1 MSTPSVQHQKL
12 GISGA
17 IAATF
22 VRNQI
27 TLLLLIATLLSGVF
41 AVLVTPRE
49 EEPQINV
56 TFANV
61 FIPFPGAS
69 AREVERLVTTP
80 AEQVLGEISG
90 LKHIYSVSR
99 PGMSVL
105 TVQYRVGEPR
115 TDAILRLYDK
125 IFSNMDWLPQNLGVG
140 QPIVKPRSIDD
151 IPIVTFTLWDPSG
164 KHSAHDLKRVAHT
177 LEAELK
183 RIPGTRQ
190 VRTIGGPERVVSV
203 AIDPQ
208 KLAGYGIAIDDLRKA
223 LLASN
228 ASTDRQSIVTDNL
241 EIPVRAGT
249 FLSRPEEVRNLV
261 IGLFGGKPVYL
272 SDVAEITYGPDTPKN
287 YVEYCTGPAGLKK
300 GEPAGCH
307 PAVTIEIAKQPGQN
321 AVVIAGKLIHHM
333 ERLKGVFVPDGVKLT
348 ITRNYGQTADDKA
361 KTLILKLLF
370 ATASVVVLVLL
381 TMGWR
386 EALVVGIAVISTLA
400 VTLFASWAYGFTIN
414 RVSLFALIFSIGI
427 LVDDAIVVVE
437 NIHRHLAM
445 GDNRK
450 PWELI
455 PQAVDE
461 VGSPTILATI
471 PVIAALLPM
480 AFVSGLMGPYMS
492 PIPINASMGMFL
504 SLLVAFIISPWL
516 AYKLVVKGHKHTHA
530 EEEEAHKELGF
541 SRRLFDRVLR
551 PFLQLGGWG
560 RAKRWL
566 LVGSM
571 VVLMG
576 AAMSLGYFQLVIL
589 KMLPFDNKSEFKIV
603 LDMPDGTALE
613 KTQRTLKQIA
623 QVLREVPEVENWQV
637 YAGTASPV
645 GFNGLVRQYYLRQES
660 RFGDIQVN
668 LADKKHR
675 ERKSH
680 DIARDVRQRM
690 RERITDPAIRF
701 KVVEVPPG
709 PPVLSPIV
717 AEVYGLDY
725 EGQVRV
731 ARDIRKVF
739 EATKDIV
746 DIDDTTQAGNPRI
759 IVRVDRQRAAAL
771 GVPQSTV
778 AQAIATA
785 LGGEDVSYLHTR
797 AAKYP
802 VPIRIQLPAE
812 EKGSI
817 EDLLNLK
824 VRSVSG
830 KLVPLSEIV
839 VLERDKRENFIYHKD
854 LLPVV
859 YVMADMAGPIDSPL
873 YGMFEIFFKLKEQK
887 DITGRP
893 IEQYFISQPE
903 LPVNFSLKWDGEW
916 QITYET
922 FRDMGLAYA
931 VGLIGIYFLIVA
943 QFRSY
948 LVPLIIMA
956 PIPLTIIG
964 VMPGHALL
972 GAKFTAT
979 SMIGVIALAGIIVR
993 NSILLVDF
1001 VNHQCACRVPL
1012 REAIVQSAAVRAKPI
1027 VLTAVAA
1034 MMGAFFI
1041 LADPIFNG
1049 LAISLIFGILVS
1061 TVLTLVVIPVLY
1073 FSYMRRKFARLGHG
1087 PDDPVDWSRIE
1098 QEEEKLEAKEA
1109 AIIDETKDERPASA

>member
-1 MSTPSVQHQKL
+1 MAEANATNPYGRM
-12 GISGA
+12 GISGL
-17 IAATF
+17 IARTF
-22 VRNQI
+22 VRNEI
-27 TLLLLIATLLSGVF
+27 TLLILIATLLSGVF
-41 AVLVTPRE
+41 ATLITPRE

-69 AREVERLVTTP
+69 AKEVEQLVTTP
-80 AEQVLGEISG
+80 AEQVLSEISG
-90 LKHIYSVSR
+90 LKHVYSVSR
-99 PGMSVL
+99 PGMSVI
-105 TVQYRVGEPR
+105 TVQYRVGENR

-125 IFSNMDWLPQNLGVG
+125 VFSNMDWLPQNLGVG

-164 KHSAHDLKRVAHT
+164 RHSAADLLKVAHT

-190 VRTIGGPERVVSV
+190 VRTIGGPERVVNV
-203 AIDPQ
+203 RIDPQ
-208 KLAGYGIAIDDLRKA
+208 KLAGYGLAIDDLRKA
-223 LLASN
+223 LMASN
-228 ASTDRQSIVTDNL
+228 ASTDQQAIITDNL

-249 FLSRPEEVRNLV
+249 FLSRPEEVKNLV

-272 SDVAEITYGPDTPKN
+272 ADVAEITFGPDTPKN
-287 YVEYCTGPAGLKK
+287 YVTYATGPAGREK
-300 GEPAGCH
+300 GEPAGRF
-307 PAVTIEIAKQPGQN
+307 PAVTIEVAKQPGKN
-321 AVVIAGKLIHHM
+321 AVIIAQKLIDHI
-333 ERLKGVFVPDGVKLT
+333 EKLKGVFIPDGVKIT
-348 ITRNYGQTADDKA
+348 ITRNYGKTADDKA
-361 KTLILKLLF
+361 KKLIMKLLF
-370 ATASVVVLVLL
+370 ATGSVVVLVLL

-437 NIHRHLAM
+437 NIHRHLEM
-445 GDNRK
+445 GDGRK
-450 PWELI
+450 PWVLI

-461 VGSPTILATI
+461 VGSPTILATLT
-471 PVIAALLPM
+471 VIAALLPM
-480 AFVSGLMGPYMS
+480 AFVTGLMGPYMS
-492 PIPINASMGMFL
+492 PIPINASMGMML
-504 SLLVAFIISPWL
+504 SLAVAFIISPWL
-516 AYKLVVKGHKHTHA
+516 AYRFIVRGHKHTKA
-530 EEEEAHKELGF
+530 EEEELKKEITF
-541 SRRLFDRVLR
+541 ARRLFGFVLN
-551 PFLQLGGWG
+551 PFLQLGWWG
-560 RAKRWL
+560 RTKRYL
-566 LVGSM
+566 LILGM
-571 VVLMG
+571 IFLLG
-576 AAMSLGYFQLVIL
+576 AAMSLGYFRLVIL
-589 KMLPFDNKSEFKIV
+589 KMLPFDNKSEFQIV
-603 LDMPDGTALE
+603 VDMPDGTALE
-613 KTQRTLKQIA
+613 QTQKALLGIA
-623 QVLREVPEVENWQV
+623 DVLDTVPEVENYQI

-660 RFGDIQVN
+660 RYGDIQVN
-668 LADKKHR
+668 LIDKHER

-680 DIARDVRQRM
+680 EIARDVRKRLQ
-690 RERITDPAIRF
+690 EAITDPRIRF

-709 PPVLSPIV
+709 PPVLSPLV
-717 AEVYGLDY
+717 AEIYGLDY
-725 EGQVRV
+725 DGQIRV
-731 ARDIRKVF
+731 ARMVRQVF
-739 EATKDIV
+739 ESTPDIV

-759 IVRVDRQRAAAL
+759 IVKVDRQRAAAL

-778 AQAIATA
+778 AKAIATA
-785 LGGEDVSYLHTR
+785 LGGEDVSYLHTQ

-802 VPIRIQLPAE
+802 VPIRIQLPAS
-812 EKGSI
+812 EKGSM

-824 VRSVSG
+824 VRSVTG

-839 VLERDKRENFIYHKD
+839 TLIRDRRENFIYHKD

-859 YVMADMAGPIDSPL
+859 YVMGDMAGEIDSPL
-873 YGMFEIFFKLKEQK
+873 YGMFEIYSTLKEKK
-887 DITGRP
+887 DFTGRP

-903 LPVNFSLKWDGEW
+903 NPVRFSLKWDGEW

-922 FRDMGLAYA
+922 FRDMGIAYA

-1001 VNHQCACRVPL
+1001 VNQQCACRVPL
-1012 REAIVQSAAVRAKPI
+1012 REAIIQSAAVRARPI
-1027 VLTAVAA
+1027 LLTAIAA
-1034 MMGAFFI
+1034 MLGAFFI
-1041 LADPIFNG
+1041 LDDPIFNG
-1049 LAISLIFGILVS
+1049 LAVSLIFGIFVS
-1061 TVLTLVVIPVLY
+1061 TILTLVVIPVLY
-1073 FSYMRRKFARLGHG
+1073 FSYKRRQLAKLGYG
-1087 PDDPVDWSRIE
+1087 PDDPVDLVE
-1098 QEEEKLEAKEA
+1098 ELQEEREKLA
-1109 AIIDETKDERPASA
+1109 